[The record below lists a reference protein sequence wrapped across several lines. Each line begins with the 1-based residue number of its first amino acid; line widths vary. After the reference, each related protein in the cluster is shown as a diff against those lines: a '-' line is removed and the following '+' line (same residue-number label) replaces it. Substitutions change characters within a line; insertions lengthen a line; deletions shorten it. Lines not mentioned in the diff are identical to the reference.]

1 MAIEQEKWSM
11 KGGMDVVTPTIER
24 FRRPHGA
31 LMMINYEPRE
41 EGFRRVDGYES
52 LRDAGGTPIVVPG
65 EGETWVWRHR
75 DVTYAFRKG
84 TGISTLRM
92 WKWSGTAWVEVDM
105 LGRVEFRAGTGTP
118 PGNGIT
124 ITGEN
129 SNARAR
135 VLRTVRVTGSYDDAA
150 DVARGYFV
158 VDSVVGN
165 FTNGEAV
172 SWTAKTNDDTF
183 TIEGDYVPTE
193 VPAALTFNDGRPD
206 IRASLRFIN
215 HNFYGDITWEGF
227 YCATATSLAFA
238 FRVEREDDEIVYPI
252 TLLGMPENPT
262 HVAAHKNH
270 LFLGYPSGRVINS
283 SLGDPLVFD
292 AIEGAA
298 DIGLG
303 DQITGMVGGYRNRL
317 MIFGRNRTDM
327 LSGTSVDEFAIDTL
341 SEEAGA
347 MPGTAQLMD
356 EPIVYDDRAV
366 RTLGATDKFGDL
378 SVADVSGS
386 IRPYLDKKR
395 RDGILPVAS
404 TRSRRKSQYRVYF
417 ADGDILVMTAMPD
430 RQGVVYEASLTRYL
444 VKDNDTFVVTSICS
458 IEDSNG
464 RERIFATGGYVDVT
478 ESDYTV
484 EHDGLVYE
492 IDKGNLFED
501 TTIPFFV
508 QLPSNDFGDPQIIK
522 KYMKIGFE
530 VDTYGESTQGAEFR
544 VGASFDDF
552 DQFEDIP
559 RDFEALGQSG
569 IYSVSDWSRFD
580 FSRRALKRAE
590 SRIKGRGRTISPHL
604 LGRGRQTVA
613 ELGRPADEP
622 HIVTGISIQYLIKR
636 RVS

>member
-31 LMMINYEPRE
+31 LLLINYEPRE

-124 ITGEN
+124 ITGAN

-135 VLRTVRVTGSYDDAA
+135 VLRTVRVTGSYDEADEPAA
-150 DVARGYFV
+150 GYFV

-165 FTNGEAV
+165 FTNGESI
-172 SWTAKTNDDTF
+172 SWTGKTNDDMF
-183 TIEGDYVPTE
+183 TIEGDYVPTAI
-193 VPAALTFNDGRPD
+193 PADG
-206 IRASLRFIN
+206 ASLRFVN
-215 HNFYGDITWEGF
+215 HNFYGNIAWEGF
-227 YCATATSLAFA
+227 YCATKTFHAFA
-238 FRVEREDDEIVYPI
+238 FRVEETSDEIAYPI
-252 TLLGMPENPT
+252 IPPDVAERPT

-298 DIGLG
+298 DIGIG
-303 DQITGMVGGYRNRL
+303 DQISGMVGGYRNRL

-386 IRPYLDKKR
+386 IRPYLDQKR

-430 RQGVVYEASLTRYL
+430 RQGVVYEASLMRYL
-444 VKDNDTFVVTSICS
+444 VKDNDTFVVTSVCS
-458 IEDSNG
+458 VEDSNG
-464 RERIFATGGYVDVT
+464 RERMFATGGYVNVT
-478 ESDYTV
+478 ENDFTV

-492 IDKGNLFED
+492 LDKGNLFED
-501 TTIPFFV
+501 TTIPCFC
-508 QLPSNDFGDPQIIK
+508 QLPSNDFGDPQIVK
-522 KYMKIGFE
+522 TYKKIGFE
-530 VDTYGESTQGAEFR
+530 VDTYGESTQGAEFKI
-544 VGASFDDF
+544 GATIDDNSQSV
-552 DQFEDIP
+552 DNP
-559 RDFEALGQSG
+559 RDFEALGQSA
-569 IYSVSDWSRFD
+569 IFSRTQWSRFD
-580 FSRRALKRAE
+580 FSQAADKRAE
-590 SRIKGRGRTISPHL
+590 LRIKGRGRTISPHMF
-604 LGRGRQTVA
+604 GRGRQTVA

-622 HIVTGISIQYLIKR
+622 HIVTGVAIQYLIRR
-636 RVS
+636 RVH